1 MSVSYENNNVTVNR
15 TAGDDVVV
23 YLRPGDNVKL
33 NFNIEDASKINF
45 IGNDVVI
52 EFLTGGRL
60 TLAHYSDIQLSDR
73 DKVVIS
79 DNNRSYSA
87 EEFMGIVGS
96 KISSTTNDS
105 NFLVLFRDLSSVK
118 VNEDGDQYGSADEML
133 DDDSSESRPSGDGD
147 TEGPQNLDTLVSTS
161 SQFQLRT
168 LNFYTE
174 NDADVPV
181 RYTTVFSN
189 KDKNDDI
196 GTEITPV
203 LTIAPTVTMLYGTR
217 TDYSN
222 NELSVYNGAGIS
234 ANPTLMYNPAP
245 IDYSYESE
253 DMVVR
258 LRDSSTIQR
267 TFEVNLNNRVV
278 ILQEMTIEGIPDS
291 VTLVPTPDSS
301 FTLEKVGSETYAL
314 KPLGAISGTVSFYMQ
329 YDVNVEPVIFD
340 MSISVIGYNPQTETL
355 YYGDKDAIVDI
366 HQITGPDGLGRQ
378 SDVYF
383 NASSLSD
390 PVWVIT
396 GSGNDTVYGEDYRTG
411 TFETSG
417 GDDVFYGSKANERV
431 SLGDGD
437 DTYFLSEGVD
447 YADGGAG
454 VNDQIVISDEF
465 AAEHTIGMQL
475 NRNIIYVI
483 DNDPENNSTTSVN
496 FAEYKL
502 TNADDVIEV
511 INTDGIDPTVSV
523 DALEGVNSVQF
534 RNSGNVIAIGSD
546 LYVQTVVDG
555 ILGSSILV
563 KNVYNFLGSEYDDI
577 YLASNDSEITF
588 NGLGGTDVADFSGLI
603 APIVYN
609 ENGNAEVVK
618 STGYV
623 DIVIVDKIIGT
634 DYADTFYA
642 NFTTGVGNNITLDG
656 AGGIDTVSYIQSTQN
671 LNFNLSNSNSII
683 VVTESGTRTDI
694 LNNIENIVAS
704 NNNDTFEF
712 YTATA
717 SGYEYY
723 AEGGIDTADY
733 SDLGKIEYIQ
743 DQATGTVTVRR
754 FGPTGGLAGTDTLIS
769 FEKIIGSSGNDDF
782 MLTDTLPSN
791 MSSNTITVDGGG
803 GAFDQVTFTSVSSV
817 NVYYRQDAAGE
828 YYSDIQFESA
838 GSANYIVYDID
849 KVTLSTNDDTL
860 FIDKGNSANVVT
872 FDYVIDAGLGTD
884 IINITFNNAVFEATN
899 DLINNK
905 LIGFEEVHFSGLGNN
920 QVKTFGFEFM
930 GTSFAYRD
938 NSQSDKDI
946 FDASNVTSSAE
957 FNLVDVTENIGE
969 LTLGTGGTVTIEKFE
984 HIIGTSSS
992 NTFVV
997 DFLAAD
1003 IAVTY
1008 DGATGNNTISYST
1021 SSEDIRFNLGAAG
1034 GSISVTVASR
1044 TSVDT
1049 LKNFSSIVSG
1059 SGDDVFLLDSS
1070 NPYGIG
1076 IDGGDGI
1083 DYISYENFVL
1093 GQNIDL
1099 NLLGSLANIEG
1110 VIGSRGADVIS
1121 TLTDG
1126 SFFVDGSDGVD
1137 SIKFASNDYVQAT
1150 YSVDGVSVEKF
1161 NGSPAASTGT
1171 DTITSIELVELTSGD
1186 DSLEI
1191 SQFQNTDYDSNTFTV
1206 DMSSGDD
1213 TVKYVGGGV
1222 VLDFDNQDSSGNYHV
1237 MVSKDYN
1244 SSSDT
1249 YGSFDRIYNNET
1261 FTLSSSHQDKVYLS
1275 ASYFTSGLTTINIDA
1290 GGNSAATSYKDA
1302 DLLSFSRSSNSQVID
1317 LTSGG
1322 TIAIGGINYVTTGFS
1337 AFEGSLGA
1345 DTIMVSDPSALS
1357 GDYYVNGYVGVDRFN
1372 GANITD
1378 NLTLDLSQD
1387 DAYIVGSDI
1396 SQTEVNKLTI
1406 GSVATINIHDIEMF
1420 NLTGAGNTDVTL
1432 GRYKGY
1438 TVNLN
1443 SASTNTVT
1451 YNYDESY
1458 SVYVEINRDL
1468 INVQTSSGYDT
1479 ITGASSIVLDNDM
1492 QDAVTFAGD
1501 YSSAS
1506 SSVLPYGTVDGG
1518 GDRNSILFNQL
1529 TNTGGLVFN
1538 SDTSGSFAVETSSG
1552 SSIIASLDN
1561 FQNFTGTTSDDAF
1574 NLQTASSTNP
1584 LIIDGDAGVDTI
1596 DYSGYSTGLRFS
1608 LGENRILNKS
1618 GDTIVTYT
1626 NIERIIGTSGDDDFI
1641 IGGSSSLSY
1650 IDAGAGNDS
1659 IDFSLSASAISVS
1672 IGSSVGSV
1680 TIVNTEGVRGTLYD
1694 DVFTAGS
1701 STTATDYVQ
1710 GNVGNDTLDLS
1721 YYSTSGSTVL
1731 VKMDTSGSSFAAGE
1745 VQVSG
1750 SKVFSFAEM
1759 EIFKFSASVDAD
1771 VEFSETSYSQSYTF
1785 DIATG
1790 SSLSLD
1796 YSATLTGGNGLYI
1809 DLTNQTVIK
1818 GGRIDTVTNKTEF
1831 DITGSADSDVF
1842 IITGSLSYDT
1852 SIDGVG
1858 NGSGTDTARDILIVN
1873 NPGNSNVINFTT
1885 GVITITPSAGGSS
1898 TNVTFSNIESI
1909 ITGDGDD
1916 RFIMQ
1921 ENASNTALDAGGG
1934 DNTADYSAFSVGITY
1949 DALTARAAY
1958 VNGGSNIE
1966 DTLSNI
1972 FNIIGSSTAS
1982 NTFYG
1987 TVSGS
1992 YNFVGGSGN
2001 DTINYSKSAIGVTFN
2016 IATSEVV
2023 KGTAIDT
2030 YSNIDVIVGSNRN
2043 DYFVFNNAALS
2054 SSATYNGGGGT
2065 DTATFNLT
2073 AGTVINIDFIANT
2086 ISVGGSSISASFV
2099 NFSNF
2104 VFGNDANDSITFG
2117 GESSGLSN
2125 SSLIDTGTGTDTVT
2139 IQNQGSSTSASVE
2152 AVTNGLE
2159 FMFNN
2164 GKSVTI
2170 LNAENFVVNLDEI
2183 YLTVNDFVNYNPVSF
2198 TGTAETFVIIR
2209 DVNASNADLYDMAI
2223 NFTSASTSLE
2233 AFTTGGSSA
2242 GSQSFINAF
2251 NVTLINDVRNY
2262 RVVIDQSTVA
2272 ISDSVSVSSISDLE
2286 SLTYL
2291 NTNSA
2296 TTDLVIDIVGGA
2308 SGALVVHRSST
2319 VQDSFTGAGLNTNIT
2334 YDAANLASANVNLT
2348 SSNLIG
2354 SLELTNTTGDISV
2367 EYALN
2372 IGGFIG
2378 VEVDY
2383 FYSAETIANRT
2394 VGISQAGSSHLMQT
2408 KGFNKFN
2415 LTDVNDIFRINLSQ
2429 FTLAELDMIA
2439 NDSGGY
2445 YREVVD
2451 FRLGEDTLEM
2461 SGISASN
2468 NYNFVILD
2476 GRFSTYYE
2484 TGISGENNRHMGF
2497 ANVENIILT
2506 NDASVTDGGATL
2518 SLQTTQ
2524 NLELNS
2530 VTFSDTF
2537 GKSIIGL
2544 PGSHHSNSVG
2554 SFYALNA
2561 VYDPTKAS
2569 YNSIFQ
2575 NAYGNSLQI
2584 NNSTLFNRAAAS
2596 DAGARDFNAFLTFD
2610 YSAQTG
2616 DFATNN
2622 TDVSSIALKG
2632 TTPDANAGFDYY
2644 HEVTIIGNGTANAMI
2659 QSTALNSSGTKD
2671 DDMSKIATYDP
2682 DGNEN
2687 IALFY
2692 GNNIYESQTNGT
2704 VLAIGAADKINLYNS
2719 DLFIRG
2725 AQRWQFDYGFTI
2737 VGSSTNEVSQ
2747 TNYFQSGF
2755 RNQVYRMSAIDGMYS
2770 AGSYSTPNTKPDS
2783 AFVKGDKF
2791 SVEGFGSYQIQMNRA
2806 NGTFNAD
2813 LHLYVDGM
2821 FTFNTEVDYETRWG
2835 SGNND
2840 TSSRV
2845 YFVDSGSSVN
2855 PVPVNI
2861 SVEYSALGA
2870 RGTAYAPAKLVD
2882 NRTGNYVDGVSAIE
2896 ELTAFSDYVDIT
2908 GFVLAYDANTFG
2920 LSTNSVVTDRGLKI
2934 QDHYT
2939 YDTSTGNYKDGDT
2952 LAVAGGVFDLRV
2964 AGQAHYYKEGYANDG
2979 TGLVQAYGF
2988 ENFEFTGFIGE
2999 DFDES
3004 LGIGNGTWGY
3014 QPGNTDNGSRDNF
3027 NWFVISQD
3035 SFASVSTLRGT
3046 QDSRAVDVVE
3056 IQVDG
3061 TAPTSFNYIGNS
3073 SFSVVCGNS
3082 SFVASDIEFLSF
3094 AASTSATSPIDFG
3107 VLEYNFNMKIEEA
3120 SWKSVANG
3128 GVPGLPQSNLAVHLD
3143 GDHQANAGFVDP
3155 NIVNL
3160 NVNEYLY
3167 ENVYNQDVTLANQT
3181 GQSILKVTDRD
3192 SGEEFWFR
3200 MQQVSSVN
3208 IYREV
3213 IGGPSSGVDDI
3224 SRSYS
3229 YIDENNAMVVY
3240 LGENDFRELGSVED
3254 TIYELTVQYA
3264 HMNGDYDYFRVYATY
3279 YEAQHGSIDVLEY
3292 IGIQDNEMYDFFTF
3306 TVEQYEAGVDF
3317 YKVDIVEAFY
3327 QQQEGG
3333 SSSYGYDVSYDS
3345 YFTAY
3350 QSSRA
3355 EQLEEQALKEQEAKE
3370 LAKQQAEEEMQKQ
3383 EQAEFEKQQDLA
3395 KQLEE
3400 QAKQEQEEKEQAK
3413 EEAEEEMQAKQDE
3426 EEANDND
3433 DDKEEGRFTL
3443 EEDSDFDF
3451 AGEDFTGNQEDNL
3464 LDNNDLIS
3472 FDNAVND
3479 ANSDKNM
3486 KDLFAQAKDVVVEQI
3501 KDSII
3506 QDISIVDDNAHVD
3519 EMVINEDN
3527 TMSYAN
3533 DSLVDSSAEVDKT
3546 FDSNIN
3552 GNSNQ

>member
-417 GDDVFYGSKANERV
+417 GDDVFYGSKANEIV

-437 DTYFLSEGVD
+437 DTYLLSEGID

-454 VNDQIVISDEF
+454 INDQIVISDEF

-475 NRNIIYVI
+475 NKNIIYVI

-511 INTDGIDPTVSV
+511 INTDGIDSTVSI

-534 RNSGNVIAIGSD
+534 RNSGNVIAVGSD

-563 KNVYNFLGSEYDDI
+563 KNVYNFLGSEYDDL

-609 ENGNAEVVK
+609 EGGNAEVVK

-704 NNNDTFEF
+704 NNDDTFEF

-723 AEGGIDTADY
+723 AEDGIDTADY

-803 GAFDQVTFTSVSSV
+803 GAFDQVTFTSTSSV
-817 NVYYRQDAAGE
+817 NVYYRQDATGE

-872 FDYVIDAGLGTD
+872 FDYIIDAGLGTD

-957 FNLVDVTENIGE
+957 FNLLDTTENIGE

-984 HIIGTSSS
+984 HIVGTSSS

-997 DFLAAD
+997 DFLATD

-1008 DGATGNNTISYST
+1008 DGATGNNTISYAAAT
-1021 SSEDIRFNLGAAG
+1021 EDIRFNLGAFG
-1034 GSISVTVASR
+1034 GNISVSTESR

-1049 LKNFSSIVSG
+1049 LKNFNSIVSG

-1070 NPYGIG
+1070 NPYGTS

-1110 VIGSRGADVIS
+1110 VIGSRGADIIS

-1150 YSVDGVSVEKF
+1150 YSMDGVSVEKF

-1191 SQFQNTDYDSNTFTV
+1191 SQFQNTDYDANTFTV
-1206 DMSSGDD
+1206 DMSGGND
-1213 TVKYVGGGV
+1213 TVEYVGGGV

-1275 ASYFTSGLTTINIDA
+1275 ASYFTSGLTTVNIDA
-1290 GGNSAATSYKDA
+1290 GGNSSATSYKDA

-1322 TIAIGGINYVTTGFS
+1322 TISIGGINYVTTGFS

-1420 NLTGAGNTDVTL
+1420 NLTGAGDTDVTL

-1458 SVYVEINRDL
+1458 SVFVEINRDL

-1479 ITGASSIVLDNDM
+1479 ITGASSIVLDNNM

-1501 YSSAS
+1501 YSSVP

-1538 SDTSGSFAVETSSG
+1538 GDTSGSFAVETNSG

-1561 FQNFTGTTSDDAF
+1561 FQNFTGTTSDDTF
-1574 NLQTASSTNP
+1574 NLQAASVTNP

-1596 DYSGYSTGLRFS
+1596 DYSSYSTGLRFS

-1650 IDAGAGNDS
+1650 IDAGAGADS
-1659 IDFSLSASAISVS
+1659 IDFSLSASAINVS

-1701 STTATDYVQ
+1701 STSATDYVQ

-1759 EIFKFSASVDAD
+1759 EIFKFNASVDAA

-1785 DIATG
+1785 DVATG

-1842 IITGSLSYDT
+1842 IITGSLPYNT

-1934 DNTADYSAFSVGITY
+1934 NNIADYSAFSVGITY
-1949 DALTARAAY
+1949 DALTARATY
-1958 VNGGSNIE
+1958 VNGGSNVE

-2016 IATSEVV
+2016 VSTGEVL

-2030 YSNIDVIVGSNRN
+2030 YSNIDVMIGSNRN
-2043 DYFVFNNAALS
+2043 DYFIFNNAALS
-2054 SSATYNGGGGT
+2054 SSATYNGGGGI
-2065 DTATFNLT
+2065 DTATFDLT

-2104 VFGNDANDSITFG
+2104 VFGNDANDSVTFG

-2125 SSLIDTGTGTDTVT
+2125 SSLIDTGSGTDTVT
-2139 IQNQGSSTSASVE
+2139 VQNQGSSTSASVE
-2152 AVTNGLE
+2152 AVSSGLE
-2159 FMFNN
+2159 FMFSN

-2223 NFTSASTSLE
+2223 NFTSANTSLE

-2251 NVTLINDVRNY
+2251 NVTLINDIRNY
-2262 RVVIDQSTVA
+2262 RVVIDQSTTA
-2272 ISDSVSVSSISDLE
+2272 ISESVSVSSISDLE

-2308 SGALVVHRSST
+2308 SGALVVHRSPT
-2319 VQDSFTGAGLNTNIT
+2319 LQDSFTGAGLGTSLT
-2334 YDAANLASANVNLT
+2334 YDAGSLSSANVNLT
-2348 SSNLIG
+2348 TSNLIG
-2354 SLELTNTTGDISV
+2354 NLELTNTTGDISV

-2372 IGGFIG
+2372 ISGFIG

-2383 FYSAETIANRT
+2383 FYGAESIANRT
-2394 VGISQAGSSHLMQT
+2394 VGISQVGSSNTMYT

-2415 LTDVNDIFRINLSQ
+2415 LTDVNDIFKINLLQ

-2468 NYNFVILD
+2468 NYNFVIFD

-2484 TGISGENNRHMGF
+2484 TGLAGESNRHMGF
-2497 ANVENIILT
+2497 ANVENVILT
-2506 NDASVTDGGATL
+2506 NDAGVTDGGAIL

-2530 VTFSDTF
+2530 ITFSDTF

-2544 PGSHHSNSVG
+2544 PGSHHANSVG
-2554 SFYALNA
+2554 SFYALNS

-2569 YNSIFQ
+2569 YNSMFQ
-2575 NAYGNSLQI
+2575 NSYGDSLQI
-2584 NNSTLFNRAAAS
+2584 NNSTLFDRAAAN

-2659 QSTALNSSGTKD
+2659 QSTALNGSGVKD

-2682 DGNEN
+2682 DDNEN

-2692 GNNIYESQTNGT
+2692 GNDIYEDQTNGT
-2704 VLAIGAADKINLYNS
+2704 VLAIGAADKINLYNT

-2747 TNYFQSGF
+2747 TNFFSGSF
-2755 RNQVYRMSAIDGMYS
+2755 RNQVYRLSAIDGMYS
-2770 AGSYSTPNTKPDS
+2770 AGKYSAPNTKPDS
-2783 AFVKGDKF
+2783 DFVKGDKF

-2806 NGTFNAD
+2806 GGTFNAD

-2835 SGNND
+2835 STSNTD

-2855 PVPVNI
+2855 AVPANI
-2861 SVEYSALGA
+2861 SIEYSALGA
-2870 RGTAYAPAKLVD
+2870 KGTGYAPAKLVD

-2908 GFVLAYDANTFG
+2908 GFVKAYDANTFG
-2920 LSTNSVVTDRGLKI
+2920 LTTNAVVTDKGLKI
-2934 QDHYT
+2934 QDAYQFNS
-2939 YDTSTGNYKDGDT
+2939 STGNYIDSDT
-2952 LAVAGGVFDLRV
+2952 LAVTGGVFDLRV
-2964 AGQAHYYKEGYANDG
+2964 SGQAHYYKEGYANDG
-2979 TGLVQAYGF
+2979 TGLVQAYNF
-2988 ENFEFTGFIGE
+2988 ENFQFEGY
-2999 DFDES
+2999 DETLS
-3004 LGIGNGTWGY
+3004 VGY
-3014 QPGNTDNGSRDNF
+3014 GGAWIYNPANTDTGSGNV
-3027 NWFVISQD
+3027 NWFLVDTSSFSSISSLSGSND
-3035 SFASVSTLRGT
+3035 E
-3046 QDSRAVDVVE
+3046 RALDAME
-3056 IQVDG
+3056 IYLDNS
-3061 TAPTSFNYIGNS
+3061 APTYFNYIGNS
-3073 SFSVVCGNS
+3073 SFNIVNGSS
-3082 SFVASDIEFLSF
+3082 SFNISSIEVIQFRKTGS
-3094 AASTSATSPIDFG
+3094 SADLTAGNMQF
-3107 VLEYNFNMKIEEA
+3107 NFNTKIVEQ
-3120 SWKSVANG
+3120 SYKSIANG
-3128 GVPGLPQSNLAVHLD
+3128 GSGIQGTDDYAVMLD
-3143 GDHQANAGFVDP
+3143 GYDFDIDSSTGGKIVD
-3155 NIVNL
+3155 VY
-3160 NVNEYLY
+3160 VNETLY
-3167 ENVYNQDVTLANQT
+3167 NNVYNQTFNYSSIGSGT
-3181 GQSILKVTDRD
+3181 GYDLIFTDTD
-3192 SGEEFWFR
+3192 SGERFKYRLW
-3200 MQQVSSVN
+3200 QTSGLTLHKQVVGTSPDGSD
-3208 IYREV
+3208 
-3213 IGGPSSGVDDI
+3213 SL

-3229 YIDENNAMVVY
+3229 YIDNEGAMDITVSGDDY
-3240 LGENDFRELGSVED
+3240 RELSSVTD
-3254 TIYELTVQYA
+3254 TIYELTAQYA
-3264 HMNGDYDYFRVYATY
+3264 HMNGDYDYFRIYVTH
-3279 YEAQHGSIDVLEY
+3279 YEVQHGNQDILEY

-3306 TVEQYEAGVDF
+3306 TVQQYEAGVDF

-3433 DDKEEGRFTL
+3433 DDKEEGSFTL

-3533 DSLVDSSAEVDKT
+3533 ESLVDSSAEVDKT